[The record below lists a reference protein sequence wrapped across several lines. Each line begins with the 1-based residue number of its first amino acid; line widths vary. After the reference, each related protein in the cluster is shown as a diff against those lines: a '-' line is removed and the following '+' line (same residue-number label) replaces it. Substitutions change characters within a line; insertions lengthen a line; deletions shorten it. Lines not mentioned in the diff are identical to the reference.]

1 MGKNSKSPR
10 PQGQI
15 KKFIGPY
22 QITWTFVNDELEEF
36 DPADGAAALEEDV
49 SIAGSEKTYLSY
61 FIILRVRWGR
71 YPSGTHCLLA
81 E

>member
-15 KKFIGPY
+15 KKIIGPY

-61 FIILRVRWGR
+61 FIISGVRWGR

>member
-22 QITWTFVNDELEEF
+22 QITWTFVNDELEE
-36 DPADGAAALEEDV
+36 DV
-49 SIAGSEKTYLSY
+49 SIAGSEKTYLNY
-61 FIILRVRWGR
+61 FLIPPGSDGVGMGM
-71 YPSGTHCLLA
+71 SAAVQLLLERIA
-81 E
+81 YWQNKQ